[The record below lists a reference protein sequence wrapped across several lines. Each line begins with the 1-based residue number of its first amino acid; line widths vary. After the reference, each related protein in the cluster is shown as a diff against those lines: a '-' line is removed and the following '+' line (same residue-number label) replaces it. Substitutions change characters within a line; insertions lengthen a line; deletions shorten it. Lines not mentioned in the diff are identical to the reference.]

1 MMFWLLYGL
10 KSMVKIDSPDAS
22 ETVSRQAELA
32 RAEGQRIQAR
42 IDKKSKEQK
51 SEGGRKRPMQAGTRE
66 YPSEFPAQHLRKHDS
81 EAGLAFKPMFEAP
94 GYEGS
99 NKLKNMVALITG
111 GNSGIGRAVATLFAR
126 EGADIAIAYLSSG
139 EDAETTKAA
148 IEHEGRTC
156 LMLRGDVADSAFCA
170 KAVKRVVD
178 EFGKLDVLVSNAAFQ
193 QHVNDILDL
202 SDEHFDRTVK
212 TNLYG
217 TFYMTRAAIPH
228 IQPGGSIIMT
238 GSVVAMRG
246 SSELLDYSMT
256 KGGIHTY
263 ARSLA
268 AHLVDRGIR
277 VNVVAPGPV
286 WTSLNP
292 EDRPAEDVKNFGSST
307 RMGRA
312 AQPEEIAPAFVF
324 LAAPSCASYITGEI
338 LPVVGGYDG

>member
-1 MMFWLLYGL
+1 
-10 KSMVKIDSPDAS
+10 MVKIDSPDTVEAS
-22 ETVSRQAELA
+22 NRQAELA

-42 IDKKSKEQK
+42 VDRKSKEQQSG
-51 SEGGRKRPMQAGTRE
+51 SEPKKPMQAGTRD

-81 EAGLAFKPMFEAP
+81 ESELALQPMFEAP

-99 NKLKNMVALITG
+99 NKLKDMVALITG

-126 EGADIAIAYLSSG
+126 EGADVAISYLSSD

-148 IEHEGRTC
+148 VEREGRRC
-156 LMLRGDVADSAFCA
+156 LALRGDVADSAFCK
-170 KAVKRVVD
+170 KAVERVVE
-178 EFGKLDVLVSNAAFQ
+178 EFGRLNILVSNAAFQ
-193 QHVNDILDL
+193 QHVDDVLDL
-202 SDEHFDRTVK
+202 TDEHFDRTIK

-228 IQPGGSIIMT
+228 LQPGGSIIMT

-246 SSELLDYSMT
+246 SPELLDYSMT

-268 AHLVDRGIR
+268 AHLIDRGIR

-292 EDRPAEDVKNFGSST
+292 EDRPAEKVKDFGSST
-307 RMGRA
+307 RMRRA

-338 LPVVGGYDG
+338 LPVVGGYDE

>member
-1 MMFWLLYGL
+1 V
-10 KSMVKIDSPDAS
+10 VKIDSPDTQ
-22 ETVSRQAELA
+22 EVLDRQAELA

-42 IDKKSKEQK
+42 VDKKAKDQP
-51 SEGGRKRPMQAGTRE
+51 SEGGSKKPMQAGTRE

-81 EAGLAFKPMFEAP
+81 ESELALKPMFEAP
-94 GYEGS
+94 GYKGS
-99 NKLKNMVALITG
+99 EKLKDMVALITG

-126 EGADIAIAYLSSG
+126 EGADVAIAYLSSD
-139 EDAETTKAA
+139 EDAETTKTAV
-148 IEHEGRTC
+148 EKEGRRC
-156 LMLRGDVADSAFCA
+156 LKLRGDVADSAFCQ
-170 KAVKRVVD
+170 KAVESVVA
-178 EFGKLDVLVSNAAFQ
+178 EFGRLDILVSNAAFQ
-193 QHVNDILDL
+193 QHVDDILDL
-202 SDEHFDRTVK
+202 SDEHFDRTIK

-228 IQPGGSIIMT
+228 LEPGGSIIMT

-263 ARSLA
+263 AKSLA

-292 EDRPAEDVKNFGSST
+292 EDRPAEKVKNFGSTT
-307 RMGRA
+307 RMHRA

-338 LPVVGGYDG
+338 LPVVGGYDE